1 MNKEQLEILTNIV
14 GAVESGG
21 QIYGKRRYEAYA
33 GAYANSHGE
42 VTCTLGW
49 AQNYGANA
57 RKLVQA
63 IYDADKEA
71 FLKAD
76 TAGIAKRL
84 KQDWVAI
91 KWNPSA
97 KEKASLIAIITT
109 TAGRKCQDELFQ
121 EDAKKY
127 IQKAEAFGVTD
138 VAAQMM
144 WCEIEHLGGLNSVK
158 RIFSRAA
165 KPYTPDSIFSSLL
178 HDQKDTSNRNQ
189 VGDAIY
195 QSRHECCVKWI
206 KQYVKYEDAK
216 EEDHMGN
223 ITAEDVLGVM
233 RSWIGLSRA
242 KGTHK
247 PIIDLYN
254 SHKPLARGYKAS
266 YQDDYCDITV
276 SAAFIKLGAT
286 DLIGGTE
293 CGVEEHVNLFQKAEI
308 WNEDGTITPEP
319 GDIIIY
325 NWDDNTQP
333 NDGYSDHIGLTEY
346 IDKERAVI
354 VAIEGN
360 MDGGIVGRREIPV
373 GHGYIRG
380 YARPKYKSGSAENSG
395 AGTSGTNTGGN
406 YMFTVGVVQS
416 GSTGNDVKLLQRL
429 LKSNGCKG
437 KDGKTLSID
446 GSAGSNT
453 VYAIKAYQKKKGLK
467 VDGCCGSAT
476 WGSILMR

>member
-57 RKLVQA
+57 RKLVQR
-63 IYDADKEA
+63 IFDADKEA

-91 KWNPSA
+91 KWNPSTE
-97 KEKASLIAIITT
+97 EKKALIAIITT
-109 TAGRKCQDELFQ
+109 TAGKRCQDELFQ
-121 EDAKKY
+121 EDVKKY
-127 IQKAEAFGVTD
+127 IQHAEAFGVVD

-158 RIFSRAA
+158 RIFSRAE

-178 HDQKDTSNRNQ
+178 EDQKDTGNNNQ
-189 VGDAIY
+189 VGDKIY

-206 KQYVKYEDAK
+206 KQYVQNA
-216 EEDHMGN
+216 EEHIGN
-223 ITAEDVLGVM
+223 ITAEDALNIM

-247 PIIDLYN
+247 KIIDLYN

-266 YQDDYCDITV
+266 YQDDYCAITV
-276 SAAFIKLGAT
+276 SAVFIKLGAV

-293 CGVEEHVNLFQKAEI
+293 CGVEEHVKIFQKARI

-319 GDIIIY
+319 GDIIVY

-333 NDGYSDHIGLTEY
+333 NDGYSDHIGFVEKVEGGT
-346 IDKERAVI
+346 ITT
-354 VAIEGN
+354 IEGN
-360 MDGGIVGRREIPV
+360 TQGGIVARNVIPV
-373 GHGYIRG
+373 GYGYIRG
-380 YARPKYKSGSAENSG
+380 YARPGYKTGSG
-395 AGTSGTNTGGN
+395 ADTTNTISGGD
-406 YMFTVGVVQS
+406 YMFTVGTVQS
-416 GSTGNDVKLLQRL
+416 GSVGNDVKLLQRL

-437 KDGKTLSID
+437 KDGKSLSID
-446 GSAGSNT
+446 GSCGSNT